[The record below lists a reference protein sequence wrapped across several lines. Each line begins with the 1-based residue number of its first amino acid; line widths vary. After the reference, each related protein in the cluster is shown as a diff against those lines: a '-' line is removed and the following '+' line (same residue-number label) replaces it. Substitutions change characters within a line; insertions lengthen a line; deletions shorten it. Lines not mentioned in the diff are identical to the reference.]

1 MNKKYK
7 ILSNIDS
14 PNDIRK
20 LNQKDLAILSDEV
33 AMYIHEVITELGGH
47 YSSPL
52 GVIELTI
59 ALHYVY
65 NTPEDKII
73 WDVGHQAYPH
83 KILTGRREQFLK
95 IRKLNEISGFL
106 KMDESPY
113 DCYGAGHTSTSIS
126 AALGFAHM
134 RDKNKTNEKVL
145 AVIGDGAMTG
155 GLAYEALNNLGFHRT
170 QLTIVLNDNSL
181 SISESVGALSKYLTK
196 ITTNPTYNKL
206 RDNIWDMTGKIPV
219 LSEPIRKI
227 LKKTEEGMK
236 VSLTEGGFFEE
247 LGIRYIGPVDGHDI
261 PELIR
266 IFKTIKD
273 INGPI
278 LLHVY
283 TDKSRRIK
291 HFESNDA
298 VKYYSLSPSKKT
310 NNSTT
315 DNFTFSKA
323 FGYSILQLAKNID
336 FRCITAAMEVGTG
349 LSEFAKLYS
358 DRHIDVAIAEQHALT
373 YSSGI
378 AASGNIPIVA
388 IYSTFIQRAYDQII
402 HDIALQDLPVIICMD
417 RAGLV
422 GPDGPTHHGIFDIAF
437 LRIIPNM
444 IVTSPKD
451 GFELHDLLFTALN
464 ANKAFSIRYGK
475 IGTEYKENYK
485 PKLLNIGS
493 WEEIITGDDII
504 ILSVGSMVSH
514 AVEISQN
521 LKKNKNI
528 NVAVIN
534 CRFIKPL
541 DYDMLNE
548 IKDKY
553 KYIFTLEE
561 GCITGG
567 FGSSILEYFSR
578 VEYNNI
584 INLIGIND
592 KFVDHG
598 SRSELLELTGLSI
611 NKIYNKIIDV
621 YEG

>member
-1 MNKKYK
+1 MNNSYK
-7 ILSNIDS
+7 ILSTVNNPEDLK
-14 PNDIRK
+14 K
-20 LNQKDLAILSDEV
+20 LSTEELVVLSDEL
-33 AMYIHEVITELGGH
+33 ASYIHDVITDIGGH

-65 NTPEDKII
+65 STPLDKLV
-73 WDVGHQAYPH
+73 WDVGHQAYAH
-83 KILTGRREQFLK
+83 KILTGRSEEFKK
-95 IRKLNEISGFL
+95 IRKFKEISGFL

-134 RDKNKTNEKVL
+134 RDKNNTKEKVL
-145 AVIGDGAMTG
+145 AIIGDGAMTG

-206 RDNIWDMTGKIPV
+206 RDNVWDMTGKIPV

-227 LKKTEEGMK
+227 LKKTEEGIK

-247 LGIRYIGPVDGHDI
+247 LGIRYIGPVDGHNI

-266 IFKTIKD
+266 VFNTIKE

-291 HFESNDA
+291 HFESDDA
-298 VKYYSLSPSKKT
+298 VKYYSLSPSSGSK
-310 NNSTT
+310 NN
-315 DNFTFSKA
+315 NFTFSKV
-323 FGYSILQLAKNID
+323 FGDSILKLAKNFD

-349 LSEFAKLYS
+349 LTEFAKLYN

-373 YSSGI
+373 YSSGF
-378 AASGNIPIVA
+378 AAAGGIPIVA

-402 HDIALQDLPVIICMD
+402 HDIALQELPVIICMD

-422 GPDGPTHHGIFDIAF
+422 GPDGPTHHGLFDISF
-437 LRIIPNM
+437 LRIIPNI

-451 GFELHDLLFTALN
+451 GYELHDLLFTALKI
-464 ANKAFSIRYGK
+464 NKMFTIRYGK
-475 IGTEYKENYK
+475 IETDYKEDYN
-485 PKLLNIGS
+485 PRLLDIGS
-493 WEEIITGDDII
+493 WEKIMSGDDII

-514 AVEISQN
+514 AIDVAN
-521 LKKNKNI
+521 LLKENKNI
-528 NVAVIN
+528 NAGVVN
-534 CRFIKPL
+534 CRFIKPFDHNML
-541 DYDMLNE
+541 DDILM
-548 IKDKY
+548 KY
-553 KYIFTLEE
+553 KYIFTIEE
-561 GCITGG
+561 GSIQGG
-567 FGSSILEYFSR
+567 FGSSILEYTSKFK
-578 VEYNNI
+578 YNNI
-584 INLIGIND
+584 INLMG
-592 KFVDHG
+592 VDDEFIEHG
-598 SRSELLELTGLSI
+598 SRNDLLDITNLSVT
-611 NKIYNKIIDV
+611 KVYNKVLEI
-621 YEG
+621 YGS

>member
-1 MNKKYK
+1 MNNSYK
-7 ILSNIDS
+7 ILPHINS
-14 PNDIRK
+14 P
-20 LNQKDLAILSDEV
+20 KDLKNLTNKDLNILSDEL
-33 AMYIHEVITELGGH
+33 AMYIHEVITEIGGH

-65 NTPEDKII
+65 DTPIDKLI
-73 WDVGHQAYPH
+73 WDVGHQAYAH
-83 KILTGRREQFLK
+83 KILTGRREEFLK
-95 IRKLNEISGFL
+95 IRKFKEISGFL

-134 RDKNKTNEKVL
+134 RDKNNTNEKVL
-145 AVIGDGAMTG
+145 SIIGDGAMTG

-219 LSEPIRKI
+219 LSKPIRKI

-247 LGIRYIGPVDGHDI
+247 LGIRYIGPIDGHNI

-266 IFKTIKD
+266 IFKRIKE
-273 INGPI
+273 INSPI

-283 TDKSRRIK
+283 TNKSKRIK

-298 VKYYSLSPSKKT
+298 VKYYSISPGNKS
-310 NNSTT
+310 NNQNS
-315 DNFTFSKA
+315 FTFSKV
-323 FGYSILQLAKNID
+323 FGNSILSLAKDID

-349 LSEFAKLYS
+349 LSQFSKLYS
-358 DRHIDVAIAEQHALT
+358 DRYIDVAIAEQHALT

-402 HDIALQDLPVIICMD
+402 HDIALQNLPVILCMD

-437 LRIIPNM
+437 LRIIPNI

-451 GFELHDLLFTALN
+451 GFELHDLLFTALEI
-464 ANKAFSIRYGK
+464 NKIFTIRYGK
-475 IGTEYKENYK
+475 IETEYKENYT
-485 PKLLNIGS
+485 PKLLDIGS
-493 WEEIITGDDII
+493 WEHLIKGDDIVV
-504 ILSVGSMVSH
+504 LSVGSMVNN
-514 AVEISQN
+514 AIKVAEL
-521 LKKNKNI
+521 LKDKNNI
-528 NVAVIN
+528 NLGVIN

-541 DYDMLNE
+541 DSNMLAD
-548 IKDKY
+548 IKEKY
-553 KYIFTLEE
+553 KYIFTIEE
-561 GCITGG
+561 GCIQGG
-567 FGSSILEYFSR
+567 FGSSVLEYFSKF
-578 VEYNNI
+578 EYDNI
-584 INLIGIND
+584 INLMGVND
-592 KFVDHG
+592 EFIEHG
-598 SRSELLELTGLSI
+598 SRKELLELTGLSVS
-611 NKIYNKIIDV
+611 KIYDKIIDV
-621 YEG
+621 YGK